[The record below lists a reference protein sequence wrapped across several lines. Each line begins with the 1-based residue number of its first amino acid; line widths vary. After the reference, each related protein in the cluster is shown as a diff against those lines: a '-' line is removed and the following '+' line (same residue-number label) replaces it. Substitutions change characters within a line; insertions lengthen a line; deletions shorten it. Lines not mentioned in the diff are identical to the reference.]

1 MHRIISFLISSFPYT
16 PPGKP
21 LCVVEPRIILMTAN
35 IKKDCDMQNNFIGR
49 LGALFAGSLVKQIM
63 IGLVAGV
70 ALAWFSRD
78 AALAVGL
85 LGELFVRALK
95 AVAPL
100 LVLVLVISSIANHQQ
115 GQKTNIRP
123 IIMLYLLSTFFAAVV
138 AVIFSHL
145 FPQTLSMN
153 VGATQIT
160 PPSGISEVLHG
171 LLMSM
176 VSNPIEAL
184 MNANYI
190 GILVWALGLGLAFR
204 HASPSSK
211 AFLNDASNA
220 ATWVVRCV
228 IRCAPLGIFG
238 LVASILASTGFD
250 ALWEYAN
257 LLALLLG
264 CMLIMALVIN
274 PMLVFQKIRRN
285 PYPLV
290 FTCMRESGVTAF
302 FTRSSA
308 ANIPVNMALAKR
320 LNLDEDTYSV
330 SIPLGATISMAG
342 ASITI
347 TVLTLAAVH
356 TLGIAVDVPTAILLS
371 LVASL
376 CACGAS
382 GVAGGS
388 LLLIPVACN
397 MFGIPNDLAMQVV
410 AVGFIIGVLQ
420 DSAETALNSSTD
432 ILFTAAVCQAEA
444 ERQPRRTVS
453 ESE

>member
-1 MHRIISFLISSFPYT
+1 
-16 PPGKP
+16 
-21 LCVVEPRIILMTAN
+21 
-35 IKKDCDMQNNFIGR
+35 
-49 LGALFAGSLVKQIM
+49 
-63 IGLVAGV
+63 
-70 ALAWFSRD
+70 
-78 AALAVGL
+78 
-85 LGELFVRALK
+85 VRALK

-160 PPSGISEVLHG
+160 PPSGIAEVLHG

-257 LLALLLG
+257 LLTLLLG

-356 TLGIAVDVPTAILLS
+356 TLGISVDVPTAILLS

-444 ERQPRRTVS
+444 EREPRRTVS

>member
-1 MHRIISFLISSFPYT
+1 M
-16 PPGKP
+16 
-21 LCVVEPRIILMTAN
+21 
-35 IKKDCDMQNNFIGR
+35 
-49 LGALFAGSLVKQIM
+49 
-63 IGLVAGV
+63 
-70 ALAWFSRD
+70 
-78 AALAVGL
+78 
-85 LGELFVRALK
+85 
-95 AVAPL
+95 
-100 LVLVLVISSIANHQQ
+100 
-115 GQKTNIRP
+115 
-123 IIMLYLLSTFFAAVV
+123 
-138 AVIFSHL
+138 
-145 FPQTLSMN
+145 
-153 VGATQIT
+153 
-160 PPSGISEVLHG
+160 LHG

-176 VSNPIEAL
+176 VANPFEAL

-204 HASPSSK
+204 HASPGTK
-211 AFLNDASNA
+211 DFLNDASHA

-238 LVASILASTGFD
+238 LVASILASTGFG
-250 ALWEYAN
+250 ALWEYGS
-257 LLALLLG
+257 LLVLLIG
-264 CMLIMALVIN
+264 CMLFMALIVN
-274 PMLVFQKIRRN
+274 PLLVYQKIRRN

-290 FTCMRESGVTAF
+290 FTCIRESGVTAF

-356 TLGIAVDVPTAILLS
+356 TLGINVDVPTAILLS
-371 LVASL
+371 LVATL

-444 ERQPRRTVS
+444 ERQPGTAT
-453 ESE
+453 